1 MLTPDQAA
9 ELTGLIHAFEVSEC
23 YSADDL
29 RRMGALL
36 PEAAPEQIAEA
47 QRAATKRNHWPREA
61 ESQAAP
67 RGVTVPAVGHITGR
81 NGTWNITALAA
92 SPYGKWVD
100 VDGIGK
106 SGNAINGG
114 LTVQLAA
121 FTRLC
126 VEFLQGLGY
135 AVQAPR
141 STAEKDEEEER

>member
-9 ELTGLIHAFEVSEC
+9 ELTGLMYAFEVSEC

-29 RRMGALL
+29 SRMGALL

-47 QRAATKRNHWPREA
+47 RRAATKRNLRPRET
-61 ESQAAP
+61 ESQAEP
-67 RGVTVPAVGHITGR
+67 RGVTVPAAGHITGR
-81 NGTWNITALAA
+81 NGTWSITALAA

-100 VDGIGK
+100 VEGIGK
-106 SGNAINGG
+106 RGNVINGG

-135 AVQAPR
+135 TVQAPH
-141 STAEKDEEEER
+141 SAAEKDEEEEK